1 MKNLKWMSLA
11 LVAVFAVACDPYE
24 DEKTGTPNIV
34 TVMATN
40 PIEGLDAVL
49 GTASGEAW
57 TVANV
62 PCGAVEAGQLDNSLF
77 FIVLDRQVDG
87 ALVQVDTADCTPA
100 PASLTITPAAPA
112 GRTWYTCYSPA
123 SATPDSGGSIVVFQG
138 AEGGLD
144 AWSDAALD
152 PLWLYLPAATYDI
165 NGSVAGRTIDV
176 TITPDAAT
184 CGGV

>member
-1 MKNLKWMSLA
+1 MKNLKWLSLA
-11 LVAVFAVACDPYE
+11 LVAVFAAACDPYD
-24 DEKTGTPNIV
+24 DEKTGTPSIV
-34 TVMATN
+34 TVIASN
-40 PIEGLDAVL
+40 PYELLDPVL

-57 TVANV
+57 TVADV
-62 PCGAVEAGQLDNSLF
+62 PCGTIAAGELDNSVF

-87 ALVQVDTADCTPA
+87 ALVQAALTDCTPA
-100 PASLTITPAAPA
+100 PASLTITPAAAA
-112 GRTWYTCYSPA
+112 GNAWYTCYSPA

-144 AWSDAALD
+144 GWTDSAHE
-152 PLWLYLPAATYDI
+152 PLWLYLPAATYEI
-165 NGSVAGRTIDV
+165 NGTIAGRLIDV